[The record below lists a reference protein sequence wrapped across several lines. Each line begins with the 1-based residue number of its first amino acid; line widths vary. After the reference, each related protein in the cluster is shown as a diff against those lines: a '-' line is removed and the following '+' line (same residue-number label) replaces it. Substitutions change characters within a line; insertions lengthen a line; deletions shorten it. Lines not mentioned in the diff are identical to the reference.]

1 MYISDDCLYIDHIM
15 NNLYSLS
22 ILNLSSYIKY
32 NNYNDT
38 LLILLIFI
46 Y

>member
-15 NNLYSLS
+15 NNSLS

-32 NNYNDT
+32 NNYNNT